1 MSFNNDKVEINKTKI
16 ELLDTDVRLIEVT
29 SISTSS
35 NQLVVT

>member
-16 ELLDTDVRLIEVT
+16 ELLDTDVGLIEVT
-29 SISTSS
+29 SISTSA

>member
-16 ELLDTDVRLIEVT
+16 ELSDTDVRLIEVT
-29 SISTSS
+29 SISTSA